1 MVKREQMSRVLN
13 PMPDI
18 INDEQDLSDY
28 YVTFF
33 QDIVIM
39 LRQLEHR
46 LTTEEDAIPIDFQ
59 NQLQFL
65 HICAI
70 KRLVNINAIVQK
82 YTKKVLKKSWLF
94 SEVINA
100 Y

>member
-1 MVKREQMSRVLN
+1 MTRMLN
-13 PMPDI
+13 PVPDV

-46 LTTEEDAIPIDFQ
+46 LATEEDAIPIDFQ
-59 NQLQFL
+59 NQIQFL
-65 HICAI
+65 SICAI
-70 KRLVNINAIVQK
+70 KRFVNINNIVQK
-82 YTKKVLKKSWLF
+82 YTKKMLKKSWLF
-94 SEVINA
+94 NEVINA
-100 Y
+100 